1 MIKKILS
8 IVSLTLIVTFNSN
21 AQTVQDIFNTNI
33 PVTWFGID
41 YSHVKIVGT
50 INQFG
55 GKTPVTA
62 TELHDTYY
70 TEWNH
75 LILDEP
81 EKYDIAK
88 MINRRGAIKDIGM
101 ITALNAASSM
111 DSVEVAATPYYS
123 QEQIQKFV
131 SAYPIEN
138 KKGIGLVFIAECM
151 NKSYGGA
158 YYHVVFFKI
167 DTKEI
172 LLQER
177 VQGMVMGVGIRNYWA
192 GSYLSVIDYIKDDR
206 YPKWKKRYGASSNA
220 TEPKW

>member
-8 IVSLTLIVTFNSN
+8 IAGFALAFICSSQ
-21 AQTVQDIFNTNI
+21 AQTIQDIFNPNI

-50 INQFG
+50 INEFG
-55 GKTPVTA
+55 GKTPVTS
-62 TELHDTYY
+62 TELHDKYY
-70 TEWNH
+70 GEWNQ

-81 EKYDIAK
+81 EKYNIAK
-88 MINRRGAIKDIGM
+88 MIRRPGVVKDIKM

-111 DSVEVAATPYYS
+111 DSIEAAATPYYTR
-123 QEQIQKFV
+123 EQIQEFV

-158 YYHVVFFKI
+158 YYHVVFFKM

-172 LLQER
+172 LLQDR
-177 VQGMVMGVGIRNYWA
+177 MQGTVMGVGLRNYWA
-192 GSYLSVIDYIKDDR
+192 GSYLSVIDYVKDDR
-206 YPKWKKRYGASSNA
+206 FPQWKKRYGSSTTT